1 MRQADFVHLH
11 VHSVYSLLHSTIRL
25 PQLLERAKAYRLPAL
40 ALTDHGNLFG
50 AIEFYD
56 QAYAL
61 GIKPILGCELGVD
74 DGQAAEAGDTRT
86 SRRAGHVVLLAKNR
100 RGYENLLKL
109 LTHAHR
115 PGWQNEP
122 AVPRSRLFDHHQGLI
137 LLSGCRRGDLTG
149 PLLADDPERARAR
162 AAGYRE
168 VFGKDGFFVELQPAL
183 GDAHRRLN
191 GELVKLGRAMDVQL
205 VATANSHL
213 LDTAEVELLRI
224 LTALRRGLT
233 LEEIPSLPVL
243 AFPAP
248 EIMKAGFSHLPG
260 AISNTLAIAE
270 RCNVDLELGRIH
282 LPRFPL
288 PQGEGA
294 QEALTEQARVGLRER
309 LAQGG
314 AAPHRYSQRLEHEL
328 AVIERLKLA
337 DYFLI
342 VADFIG
348 FARKNAIPVGPGSGA
363 AAASL
368 TAFAL
373 GITEIDPVE
382 QDLLFEHL
390 VNPLHPEM
398 PDLDPSFATER
409 RDEVYRYLC
418 RTYGPDRVARIVAL
432 GTIQMRSAIR
442 DLGKVLTP
450 QPDVE
455 DHDDTDA
462 PPGRSPSEAPH
473 LSRDRL
479 LRLGTAI
486 EGLPRHVTTHT
497 TGVVIG
503 DGPLIEKVPLFRDSQ
518 DEWVSQYDMRALERV
533 GLVKFDLLPSKT
545 LSVMAS
551 IPGASGA
558 AAPEVLPWKDEA
570 AYSLLGEGRTAG
582 LPYLDTETARALLVA
597 RKPRTWGELLR
608 VVALSRRE
616 TGVSETLSEE
626 RDGSTRA
633 GVTKIGPQ
641 PDALLFDGDATR
653 LIAHTTGW
661 TLERADAL
669 RRALMR
675 HGAEER
681 EELRQSFLAA
691 AEARGHA
698 AKETDA
704 VWSCL
709 ERETPLTQNKSEL
722 AGRAQLALQAAALKA
737 RAPQHF
743 LAALLSSELR
753 QLDLLE
759 EHVGACRAEGFAL
772 LPLHINM
779 SEVEFTVEGDAL
791 RVGLAAVRHVSETT
805 AAAIV
810 RARREGG
817 PFRSLAELCARV
829 EREFLGRRALEA
841 LIKAGALDCLGTG
854 RKRLVSLLPDIMDEA
869 RSGQMALFEARP
881 EDGPAAE
888 AVGGEPEW
896 SELEKLAHEKEALGF
911 SLSAH
916 PLSEYRALLEQLS
929 PGGTAQIGRLHQGA
943 RARVGGVIRSVR
955 EGRSR
960 KNEPLHFVGLEDF
973 SGSLDVVV
981 FADILAGF
989 GKELERGAA
998 ILVAGRVTIDADRVR
1013 MVADDMVPLDEA
1025 AVGLATSVGLH
1036 LHTQGLSRERLER
1049 LEKVIRAHPGR
1060 CGLFLHLHLG
1070 QQTEVVQR
1078 LPETFAVRPGR
1089 AFQDDLRK
1097 ELGEVRLEVRYG
1109 EEAGTE

>member
-25 PQLLERAKAYRLPAL
+25 PQLLERAKGYRLPAL

-50 AIEFYD
+50 TIEFYD

-61 GIKPILGCELGVD
+61 GMKPILGCELGVD
-74 DGQAAEAGDTRT
+74 DGQAAEAGEMRT
-86 SRRAGHVVLLAKNR
+86 SRRAGHVVLLATNR

-109 LTHAHR
+109 LTHAHG

-149 PLLADDPERARAR
+149 PLLADDPDRARAR
-162 AAGYRE
+162 AEGYRE
-168 VFGKDGFFVELQPAL
+168 VFGKDRFFVELQPPL
-183 GDAHRRLN
+183 SDAHRRLN
-191 GELVKLGRAMDVQL
+191 GELVQLGRTMDLQV

-213 LDTAEVELLRI
+213 LDAADAELLRI
-224 LTALRRGLT
+224 LTALRKGLT
-233 LEEIPSLPVL
+233 LEEIPPVPVL

-248 EIMKAGFSHLPG
+248 EVMKTEFSHLPG

-270 RCNVDLELGRIH
+270 RCNVDLELGRVH

-288 PQGEGA
+288 PRGERA
-294 QEALTEQARVGLRER
+294 QDVLAEQARAGLRER
-309 LAQGG
+309 LGQGG
-314 AAPHRYSQRLEHEL
+314 AVPHRYSQRLEHEL

-342 VADFIG
+342 VADFIS

-363 AAASL
+363 AGASL

-390 VNPLHPEM
+390 VNPLHPEI
-398 PDLDPSFATER
+398 PDLDPTFATER
-409 RDEVYRYLC
+409 RDEVYGHLC
-418 RTYGPDRVARIVAL
+418 RTYGPDRVAHIVAL
-432 GTIQMRSAIR
+432 GTMQMRSAIR
-442 DLGKVLTP
+442 DLGKVLAP
-450 QPDVE
+450 RPEGE
-455 DHDDTDA
+455 DDETDA
-462 PPGRSPSEAPH
+462 SPGRSASEAPH
-473 LSRDRL
+473 PSRDRL
-479 LRLGTAI
+479 LRLGTAL
-486 EGLPRHVTTHT
+486 EGLPRHVTTHA

-503 DGPLIEKVPLFRDSQ
+503 DGPLTEKVPLFRDSQ

-533 GLVKFDLLPSKT
+533 GLVKFDLLTSKA
-545 LSVMAS
+545 LSVMAR
-551 IPGASGA
+551 IPGTSGA
-558 AAPEVLPWKDEA
+558 DALAVLPWKDEV

-597 RKPRTWGELLR
+597 RKPRTWGDLLL
-608 VVALSRRE
+608 VMALSRRE
-616 TGVSETLSEE
+616 TGVSEALAEE
-626 RDGSTRA
+626 RDGDSGA
-633 GVTKIGPQ
+633 GVNEIGPE
-641 PDALLFDGDATR
+641 PDALIFDGDATR

-661 TLERADAL
+661 TLERADTL
-669 RRALMR
+669 RRTLMR
-675 HGAEER
+675 YGAEEK
-681 EELRQSFLAA
+681 EELRQSFLAS

-698 AKETDA
+698 AEERESI
-704 VWSCL
+704 WSRL

-722 AGRAQLALQAAALKA
+722 VGRAQLALQAAALKA

-743 LAALLSSELR
+743 LAALLSSEIR

-759 EHVGACRAEGFAL
+759 EHVGACRAEGFEV
-772 LPLHINM
+772 LPPDINV

-805 AAAIV
+805 AAAIL

-817 PFRSLAELCARV
+817 PFETLAELCARV

-854 RKRLVSLLPDIMDEA
+854 RKRLVSLLPEIMDEA
-869 RSGQMALFEARP
+869 RSGQMALFEAVP
-881 EDGPAAE
+881 EDGPAVE

-896 SELEKLAHEKEALGF
+896 SELERLAHEKEALGF

-916 PLSEYRALLEQLS
+916 PLGEYRALLEQLS
-929 PGGTAQIGRLHQGA
+929 PGGTAQIGRLHEGA

-973 SGSLDVVV
+973 SGSLEIVV
-981 FADILAGF
+981 FADTLAGF
-989 GKELERGAA
+989 GKALERGAV
-998 ILVAGRVTIDADRVR
+998 ILVAGRVARDADRVR
-1013 MVADDMVPLDEA
+1013 LVADDMVPLDEA

-1036 LHTQGLSRERLER
+1036 LYIQGLSRERLER

-1060 CGLFLHLHLG
+1060 CVLFLHLHVG
-1070 QQTEVVQR
+1070 QQTEVVQK
-1078 LPETFAVRPGR
+1078 LPETFAVRPDR
-1089 AFQDDLRK
+1089 AFQENLRK
-1097 ELGEVRLEVRYG
+1097 ELSEVRLEMRYG
-1109 EEAGTE
+1109 AETGTE